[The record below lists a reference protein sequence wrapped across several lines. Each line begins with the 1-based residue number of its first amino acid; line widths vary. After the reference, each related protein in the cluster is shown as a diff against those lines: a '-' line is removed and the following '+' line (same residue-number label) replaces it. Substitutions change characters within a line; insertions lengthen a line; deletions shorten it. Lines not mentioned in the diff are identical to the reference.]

1 MADESVVP
9 PAEAEK
15 MRKKRQDRRDAVA
28 ARKAYDKATVY
39 PDTKKALDAPIVPM
53 VRSRGALVPRF
64 LKDTPDN
71 APIREMKDLG
81 RGLEIV
87 PDSSPKK
94 LVRGGGIESRGKT
107 KGRFV

>member
-15 MRKKRQDRRDAVA
+15 MRKERQDRRDAVA

-39 PDTKKALDAPIVPM
+39 PETEKAAPIVPM
-53 VRSRGALVPRF
+53 VRSRGALVPRS

-81 RGLEIV
+81 RGLETV